1 MRWRKPMPDAMSL
14 RTAARNLLW
23 LRRECPDLFDHVP
36 PISEEDLV
44 TLEEIAASEDDE
56 HE

>member
-1 MRWRKPMPDAMSL
+1 MPDAMSL

-23 LRRECPDLFDHVP
+23 LRRECPDLFDHVL